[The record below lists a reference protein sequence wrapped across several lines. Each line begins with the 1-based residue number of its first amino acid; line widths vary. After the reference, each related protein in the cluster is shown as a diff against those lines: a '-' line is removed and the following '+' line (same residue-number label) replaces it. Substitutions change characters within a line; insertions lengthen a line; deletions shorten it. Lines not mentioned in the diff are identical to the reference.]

1 MRVHEQRAEKFM
13 NTMDPGDIGFGMWEK
28 DNSSE
33 QWTDPGPNLHLAF
46 ETKDIGVRV
55 QLGRLSWRINPL
67 RSGLHDNETHGSRV
81 QKSREDFWGP
91 TASRFPSF
99 GGPPTWL
106 RLCFADLFTRD
117 RTGVEGICTTNEGHV
132 AQRDRKRITK
142 TL

>member
-67 RSGLHDNETHGSRV
+67 RSGLHDNENHGSRV
-81 QKSREDFWGP
+81 QKSRGRTFRVLQHL
-91 TASRFPSF
+91 ASPRLEGRQLGFVCVSPICSH
-99 GGPPTWL
+99 GIEPEL
-106 RLCFADLFTRD
+106 RGYVQRMRD
-117 RTGVEGICTTNEGHV
+117 M
-132 AQRDRKRITK
+132 
-142 TL
+142 